1 MLKKPAMEKP
11 DFNVN
16 IAKNKRANWL
26 NLAIM
31 LAAIILALVVYY
43 WRRPKAVT
51 KPVVPVKT
59 TAFLLQSVPCN

>member
-43 WRRPKAVT
+43 WRKPKVVT
-51 KPVVPVKT
+51 PVVPVKI